1 MQIFFLPP
9 LIAILLCFI
18 VWPLLQVTAALICTQ
33 LPDRFFDYT
42 AWFYQAHSW
51 EQDGVIYEKLFRVRR
66 WKKYLPDGG
75 SLVKGGFEK
84 KKLVSFSKDNLDKY
98 LLESCR
104 AEMIHWL
111 AILPF
116 WLFGFFTPP
125 EVIFY
130 MLLYALAINT
140 PCIIAQRYNR
150 PRIVRILEQQ
160 ELLATKKLL
169 CK

>member
-1 MQIFFLPP
+1 MQIIFLPQG
-9 LIAILLCFI
+9 LTILLCFI
-18 VWPLLQVTAALICTQ
+18 VWPILQVSAALLCTR
-33 LPDRFFDYT
+33 LPDRCFDYA
-42 AWFYQAHSW
+42 AWFYRAHRW
-51 EQDGVIYEKLFRVRR
+51 ENDGELYEQWLRVRR

-116 WLFGFFTPP
+116 WVFGFFTPP
-125 EVIFY
+125 GSV
-130 MLLYALAINT
+130 AKGGSSKAVSPT
-140 PCIIAQRYNR
+140 SGR
-150 PRIVRILEQQ
+150 
-160 ELLATKKLL
+160 ELSYHAESLPESVGYPD
-169 CK
+169 

>member
-1 MQIFFLPP
+1 M
-9 LIAILLCFI
+9 
-18 VWPLLQVTAALICTQ
+18 
-33 LPDRFFDYT
+33 
-42 AWFYQAHSW
+42 
-51 EQDGVIYEKLFRVRR
+51 RVRR

-116 WLFGFFTPP
+116 WVFGFFTPP
-125 EVIFY
+125 IVILY
-130 MLLYALAINT
+130 MLIYALAINM

-150 PRIVRILEQQ
+150 PRIVRIV
-160 ELLATKKLL
+160 TRRG
-169 CK
+169 